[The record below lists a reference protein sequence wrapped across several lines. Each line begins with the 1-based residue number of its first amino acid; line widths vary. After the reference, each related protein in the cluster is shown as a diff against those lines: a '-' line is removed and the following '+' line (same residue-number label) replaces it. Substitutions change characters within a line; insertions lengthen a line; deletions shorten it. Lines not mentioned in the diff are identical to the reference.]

1 MMDNKK
7 NKRISRA
14 LILLIIILLAAAI
27 GFSIGEDNPD
37 ARDALNDDVQNQI
50 SLELRSKKPQ
60 VSDTIEVSGM
70 KEGDTMVVP
79 YIVRVNHTA
88 AMDLFFRIDV
98 EKATDG
104 IDQDLNIKVYDI
116 TSNKVIFDDN
126 FKDLNNQVYKE
137 EKTANASKK
146 NDTRYEVTI
155 YFDGPVGDRYQNSEL
170 TATLNWYV
178 SDDAADDLIM
188 SRSGDVK
195 IILYAFIAVV
205 VLIVVIMVVF
215 RDRLKES
222 AFKPLDF
229 EDNDEEDKYIE

>member
-79 YIVRVNHTA
+79 YIVRVNHTV

-104 IDQDLNIKVYDI
+104 IDQDLNIKVYDT

-126 FKDLNNQVYKE
+126 LKDLNNQVYKE

-146 NDTRYEVTI
+146 TDTRYEVTI